1 MSDIDQNLLQTL
13 IGYREQIKNIL
24 AKRPEDEIAKEIETS
39 SVQIDQFIG
48 SYQSLLQ
55 AQAKFDLYLR
65 GMVGSY
71 SPPLTS
77 AMSREMSESNF
88 SEL

>member
-24 AKRPEDEIAKEIETS
+24 AKRSEDEIAKEIETS

-48 SYQSLLQ
+48 SYQSLLR

-65 GMVGSY
+65 GVVGSY
-71 SPPLTS
+71 SPPLAS
-77 AMSREMSESNF
+77 AMSREMYESNF